1 MQAVITWFS
10 GKPEFLSAKNL
21 PSAESNCLTYL
32 DSCLLKGLF
41 FKVKLAFCFCDRVP
55 DCKLKHFPKI
65 QRIFSLFQ
73 VPKPCPNLSSNQP
86 DAVKESNK
94 STGRNFVLK
103 NHQLRLFGAP
113 LILNVEPEKPSQMK
127 KKRGSGFGQRRFRKC
142 YVPTASKPVEQFG
155 GLLYPQISI
164 TKSENSPE
172 PFSGDSKYPSIW
184 SSSMAR
190 TMILGWNT
198 STYEVLIPEALTD
211 ATTQVGTERN
221 GTADG
226 LRVTPHPPKRI

>member
-10 GKPEFLSAKNL
+10 GKPEFLSAKNM

-32 DSCLLKGLF
+32 DSCLLKGFF
-41 FKVKLAFCFCDRVP
+41 FKVKLAFCFCDKVP
-55 DCKLKHFPKI
+55 ANLS
-65 QRIFSLFQ
+65 IFLRSRGFFSFFQ

-94 STGRNFVLK
+94 STGRNFLLK

-142 YVPTASKPVEQFG
+142 YAAMSQLHQSRWDSLAVCCIPKFQLQNPRILPNHFPVTRKILQSG
-155 GLLYPQISI
+155 HLRW
-164 TKSENSPE
+164 PE
-172 PFSGDSKYPSIW
+172 RW
-184 SSSMAR
+184 S
-190 TMILGWNT
+190 
-198 STYEVLIPEALTD
+198 
-211 ATTQVGTERN
+211 
-221 GTADG
+221 
-226 LRVTPHPPKRI
+226 